1 MKRIRVSR
9 GKSVTRRRFMQ
20 TASGLA
26 VTFPYLNRFDL
37 QGGEVEGMVIET
49 AGAKYVLDAEGRNR
63 AFLDKRT
70 GRNYCVSEPKYAFLS
85 LKKNGRSYTP
95 SKCSRSNDLIIVEF
109 AQASVKVTCR
119 VVTHEYYYTVEVVGV
134 DGEGIEELS
143 LSNLCLNISEHI
155 GQMANIAW
163 DGKFAAG
170 VMALNL
176 QTLAGG
182 KSTTRALLWSACYPK
197 LGLIGARIAVLGCP
211 ASQLRSA
218 IQDMAV
224 REGLVRSSLGGAW
237 ALQAEENRFSYL
249 FSYASESDIDAWIA
263 AAQTGGFKEIL
274 ISEIGPY
281 GHYNPY
287 PDRFPNGLAGVR
299 AVVDKVHAAG
309 MKAGWHML
317 SFTIQKTD
325 PWITPVPDKRLAAR
339 STLTLAEPISA
350 ETKFVPT
357 LESPAGLPANSG
369 YWFRGGKDIL
379 IGDEILVYSGLKT
392 TPPFGLT
399 GCTRGAYGTRAAA
412 HLNGATLSNLQEV
425 FGTYVPEAGSTLM
438 TEMKQ
443 RIASIINT
451 CEFDMIYMDGL
462 DGADVFE
469 GPEWSW
475 HYGADFAL
483 SIFRQV
489 MRPLQ
494 FEAAAW
500 YHHDWHITSR
510 LGAFDHPVRG
520 QKRFTDFHVASNNR
534 LDDLIPTQ
542 LGWWTF
548 IPYEERLAR
557 GTSRDDVEYLCA
569 KCLGTD
575 SPLSLQEVTP
585 KLLEEKAAWP
595 AMLGVMGQYERLRL
609 SRKVPESIRA
619 RLRAPGKEF
628 SLSTADGQWH
638 FRPVERHEQKVTAVD
653 GRSNIIR
660 VHNSSGEQRPRFRIQ
675 ALLSAAPYDAPGNL
689 VLADFSSA
697 DVFTLR
703 ENQLGVN
710 ASLELLHHSWNG
722 DKASGVYHAR
732 NDGAVRQGAWAR
744 IGKSFVP
751 PFDIAQHPALG
762 AWVYGDG
769 KNEIL
774 NLQLVDPRG
783 VEAAAGEHYII
794 VNFTGWRYFELV
806 EPEGKF
812 WFDYQWPYQN
822 PLAACRETVDDTQIA
837 QFNLYYNNLPPGEN
851 VACRIGVIK
860 ALPVERV
867 TLERPRLTA
876 AGKTLE
882 LPVSLESGCY
892 LELNSPEDCKLYDPN
907 GAVLAEVRPEGTW
920 PVLRVGENVLVFEC
934 DGPAGRNARTLVTT
948 IIAGPPL
955 PDRG

>member
-1 MKRIRVSR
+1 MKRSPASR
-9 GKSVTRRRFMQ
+9 EKAVTRRRFMQ

-26 VTFPYLNRFDL
+26 VTLPYLNRFEL
-37 QGGEVEGMVIET
+37 QGAEVEGMVIET
-49 AGAKYVLDAEGRNR
+49 AGVRYVVDAKGRNR
-63 AFLDKRT
+63 AFLDKRS
-70 GRNYCVSEPKYAFLS
+70 GRNYCISDPQYAFLS

-95 SKCSRSNDLIIVEF
+95 SKCSRTNDLITVEF
-109 AQASVKVTCR
+109 SQAGVKLTCR
-119 VVTHEYYYTVEVVGV
+119 VVTHEYYFTLEVVAV
-134 DGEGIEELS
+134 EGESIEELS

-155 GQMANIAW
+155 GQMANIGW
-163 DGKFAAG
+163 DGQFAAG

-182 KSTTRALLWSACYPK
+182 KSTTRTLLWSACYPK
-197 LGLIGARIAVLGCP
+197 LGLIGAKIAVLGCP
-211 ASQLRSA
+211 ASRLRSI
-218 IQDMAV
+218 IQEMVV
-224 REGLVRSSLGGAW
+224 RESLMRSSLGGAW

-249 FSYASESDIDAWIA
+249 FSYASEGDVDSWIA
-263 AAQTGGFKEIL
+263 AAQMGGFKELL

-287 PDRFPNGLAGVR
+287 PDRFPHGLAGVR
-299 AVVDKVHAAG
+299 AAVDKVHAAG

-317 SFTIQKTD
+317 AFTIQKTD
-325 PWITPVPDKRLAAR
+325 PWVTPVPDKRLATR
-339 STLTLAEPISA
+339 STLTLAETISA
-350 ETKFVPT
+350 ETTFVPT

-369 YWFRGGKDIL
+369 FWFRGGKDIL
-379 IGDEILVYSGLKT
+379 VGDEILVYSGLKT

-412 HLNGATLSNLQEV
+412 HFDGAALRNLQEV
-425 FGTYVPEAGSTLM
+425 FGTYVPEAGSSLM

-443 RIASIINT
+443 HIASIINT
-451 CEFDMIYMDGL
+451 CDFDMIYMDGL

-483 SIFRQV
+483 SIFRQA

-494 FEAAAW
+494 FEASAW

-510 LGAFDHPVRG
+510 LGALDHPARG
-520 QKRFTDFHVASNNR
+520 QKRFIDFHVASNGR

-585 KLLEEKAAWP
+585 KMLEEKAAWP
-595 AMLGVMGQYERLRL
+595 AMLAVMGQYERLRL
-609 SRKVPESIRA
+609 TRKVPESIRA

-638 FRPVERHEQKVTAVD
+638 FRPVERREQKVTAVD

-660 VHNSSGEQRPRFRIQ
+660 VHDSLGEQPPRFRIQ

-689 VLADFSSA
+689 VLADFSSDDA
-697 DVFTLR
+697 FTLR
-703 ENQLGVN
+703 GNQIGVN
-710 ASLELLHHSWNG
+710 ASLEVLHHSLED
-722 DKASGVYHAR
+722 DKTKGVYHAR
-732 NDGAVRQGAWAR
+732 NGGAVRQQAWAR
-744 IGKSFVP
+744 IGKPFVP
-751 PFDIAQHPALG
+751 PFNIAQQPALG
-762 AWVYGDG
+762 VWVYGDG
-769 KNEIL
+769 KNEVL
-774 NLQLVDPRG
+774 NLQVVDPRG
-783 VEAAAGEHYII
+783 AEAAVGEHYII
-794 VNFTGWRYFELV
+794 VNFIGWQYFELV
-806 EPEGKF
+806 EPEGKL
-812 WFDYQWPYQN
+812 WFDYQWPYRN
-822 PLAACRETVDDTQIA
+822 PLAACRETVDNTQIA
-837 QFNLYYNNLPPGEN
+837 EFNLYYNNLPPGEN
-851 VACRIGVIK
+851 VACRLSVIK
-860 ALPVERV
+860 ALALERV
-867 TLERPRLTA
+867 ILERPRLTA

-882 LPVSLESGCY
+882 LPVALESGCY

-907 GAVLAEVRPEGTW
+907 GTVLANVRPNGTW
-920 PVLRVGENVLVFEC
+920 PVLHSGENVLVFEC
-934 DGPAGRNARTLVTT
+934 DGPAGRKARTLVTT
-948 IIAGPPL
+948 ITTGPPL
-955 PDRG
+955 PDRR